1 MGWFGVRAVF
11 AFDLGERGVLTY
23 EERLTLWRAESA
35 PAALELAGRDAADY
49 ARCLDGCVFT
59 GLLQACELPEEPGH
73 GAEVFALMR
82 DSPLPPDKYVAA
94 FFDTGW
100 ERQGIS
106 DDD

>member
-23 EERLTLWRAESA
+23 EERVTLWQAESA
-35 PAALELAGRDAADY
+35 DAARELAGRDAAEY
-49 ARCLDGCVFT
+49 ARCLDGCEFT
-59 GLLQACELPEEPGH
+59 GLLQAGELPEEPGH

-82 DSPLPPDKYVAA
+82 DSALPPDKYVAA

-100 ERQGIS
+100 ERRGIS
-106 DDD
+106 DGE